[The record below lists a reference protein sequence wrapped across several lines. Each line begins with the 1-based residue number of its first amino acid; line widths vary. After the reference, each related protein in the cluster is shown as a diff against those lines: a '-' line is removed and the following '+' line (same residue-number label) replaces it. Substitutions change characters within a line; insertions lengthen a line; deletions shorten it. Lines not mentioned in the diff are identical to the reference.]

1 MELFAKEQIK
11 VLLSKE
17 NILIRDIATELGKIL
32 QKEYSASNL
41 SHKIRKGTIRY
52 DEVVL
57 ISRILGY
64 EIDFKKIK

>member
-17 NILIRDIATELGKIL
+17 NILIKDIAVELGKML
-32 QKEYSASNL
+32 QKEYSPSNL

-52 DEVVL
+52 DEVIL
-57 ISRILGY
+57 IARILGY